1 MACATAT
8 FAPLADDGWWPF
20 GRQEF
25 LAMTSQQQAR
35 GLLYMAASAA
45 AIRLERLVGSDV
57 KRAGS
62 NAGLTPREQAVL
74 RQASIG
80 QTLRETAQAFGVGE
94 ETVRSHFKKAQAKL
108 GTRNRTH
115 TVAEAM
121 RDLTII

>member
-1 MACATAT
+1 
-8 FAPLADDGWWPF
+8 
-20 GRQEF
+20 
-25 LAMTSQQQAR
+25 
-35 GLLYMAASAA
+35 MAASAA

-57 KRAGS
+57 KRIGS
-62 NAGLTPREQAVL
+62 NSGLSPREQAVL

-80 QTLRETAQAFGVGE
+80 QTVQEAAQALGVGA
-94 ETVRSHFKKAQAKL
+94 ETVRSHFKNAQAKL